1 MLNFLYTILIYPVYL
16 FVEFIFF
23 TANIIADGNIG
34 ISIVLLSIGI
44 NIICLPMYNVAEQWQ
59 KKERTIQKRMKSK
72 ITDIKAVFKGD
83 ERYLMLSTY
92 YRQNN
97 YHSLYALR
105 SMFALFIQI
114 PFFIAAYKLLS
125 DSSVMEKSSFLFFT
139 DLGAPDKLFS
149 LGNISINV
157 LPVVMTLINI
167 AASAVYTKGLEL
179 KDKLTLYITALIFL
193 VLLYNSP
200 TGLVFYWT
208 LNNIFSLLKNIFYK
222 IKLNAKTWYII
233 AVIVMMLLTGI
244 TTVITINKTKKPSI
258 LLGFLTVVIV
268 MIPSIKKLFN
278 FFEKRSIS
286 IFNDDK
292 KCFYIFLS
300 SAIALCILI
309 GLVIP
314 SMTIASSAQ
323 EFADFG
329 TFKHP
334 LSVLYHPLL
343 QSLGCLFWLLCIYK
357 LFSKNVQKY
366 FAYIAVLL
374 LTAALI
380 DAFIFTGNYGDINN
394 ILIFEDATRLG
405 HSMKYFAVNMLAICV
420 GILIITALIYSKF
433 SKLLPSILNIIVLT
447 FMVVTIF
454 SCISIQKSYRRMLAG
469 KINEKNIPKAYR
481 VSKTGKNIFIFM
493 LDRSM
498 NFFLDPIF
506 ESSELVKKEYIGF
519 TVFENSIAFGINTN
533 MSTPSLFGGYEYTPE
548 NLNKRSKELLV
559 DKHNEALSVLPRLFS
574 EHNWLVGFTDPPWL
588 NYSWLPDLS
597 VFSKYNIRA
606 QNIDYLG
613 KYRRNFLRQHY
624 LKQTNRQTDKQT
636 NPVVHNMLYFSFF
649 RVLPSKVRKIFYNNG
664 SYAKIGEFNNI
675 DMSFLNAYSS
685 LENLCNETEFV
696 SNGDCINIIANN
708 TTHEEPNDSD
718 IQFIRRG
725 ELIPLAKQYCLN
737 GYTAKH
743 FYANYLAHESC
754 AKFFRFLKDNNCW
767 NNSRIIIAGDHGRYS
782 MHTIDMD
789 FLKGFD
795 GTGISPQSL
804 IPLIMMKD
812 FNSDGPLQK
821 NYTFM
826 TLADIPILA
835 TEGLS
840 AELQKN
846 PFSGLLFKSS
856 QDKTVIKAMHGGDW
870 RANQQLNLT
879 QFKTTEDDWVYVKE
893 NVYDPAC
900 WSRTNFDIKD

>member
-59 KKERTIQKRMKSK
+59 EKERTIQKRMKSK

-139 DLGAPDKLFS
+139 DLGAPDKLFN

-233 AVIVMMLLTGI
+233 AVIVMILLTGI

-506 ESSELVKKEYIGF
+506 ESSELVKSEYTGF
-519 TVFENSIAFGINTN
+519 TVFENSIAFGLSTN
-533 MSTPSLFGGYEYTPE
+533 FSTPSLFGGYEYIPE
-548 NLNKRSKELLV
+548 KIDARSEELLV
-559 DKHNEALSVLPRLFS
+559 DKHNEALSVLPKLFS
-574 EHNWLVGFTDPPWL
+574 EHDWCVSFTDPSWL
-588 NYSWLPDLS
+588 NYSWVPDLS
-597 VFSKYNIRA
+597 VFKQYNMRA
-606 QNIDYLG
+606 KNIDDNGIYTQDFLKKDIRRSVPQSKIYG
-613 KYRRNFLRQHY
+613 IRRNMF
-624 LKQTNRQTDKQT
+624 
-636 NPVVHNMLYFSFF
+636 YFSLF
-649 RVLPSKVRKIFYNNG
+649 RILPLEVRRIFYANG
-664 SYAKIGEFNNI
+664 MYGSVGIPIYSA
-675 DMSFLNAYSS
+675 SFMNAYSAI
-685 LENLCNETEFV
+685 ENVTNEIEFV
-696 SNGDCINIIANN
+696 ENQDCINIIVNN
-708 TTHEEPNDSD
+708 VTHEPPRKETVQMIGKD
-718 IQFIRRG
+718 F
-725 ELIPLAKQYCLN
+725 LIPLAKKYCFN
-737 GYTAKH
+737 ESTENH

-754 AKFFRFLKDNNCW
+754 ARFFRFLKDNGCW
-767 NNSRIIIAGDHGRYS
+767 DNSRIIIAGDHGS
-782 MHTIDMD
+782 
-789 FLKGFD
+789 G
-795 GTGISPQSL
+795 GIR
-804 IPLIMMKD
+804 
-812 FNSDGPLQK
+812 
-821 NYTFM
+821 
-826 TLADIPILA
+826 
-835 TEGLS
+835 
-840 AELQKN
+840 
-846 PFSGLLFKSS
+846 
-856 QDKTVIKAMHGGDW
+856 V
-870 RANQQLNLT
+870 
-879 QFKTTEDDWVYVKE
+879 
-893 NVYDPAC
+893 
-900 WSRTNFDIKD
+900 